1 MLVGRAKH
9 QRNRDRRRGEVIRS
23 LYDLEKDRRFIK
35 RDAHRVTDLRHGH
48 TRLSIGRKS
57 ELRAVYKAL
66 CGGSQCEF
74 EFQLMA
80 SEVRAVV
87 MADSLQD
94 RVSCVVT
101 NVVDAHNH
109 VTHEI
114 ALNNANVSQL

>member
-1 MLVGRAKH
+1 M
-9 QRNRDRRRGEVIRS
+9 
-23 LYDLEKDRRFIK
+23 YDLEKNRRFIE
-35 RDAHRVTDLRHGH
+35 RDAHQVTDLRHGH
-48 TRLSIGRKS
+48 AGFSIGRKC

-87 MADSLQD
+87 VADSLQD
-94 RVSCVVT
+94 RGSRMVT
-101 NVVDAHNH
+101 NVVDAHIH

-114 ALNNANVSQL
+114 ALNNAYVSQR